1 MGLVFSYSCNCRN
14 NSTAPG
20 NNDDDTKTNWTFA
33 PKLDLGNNYNIS
45 FKSDGTPKLQAT
57 VKFNEPDGHEIK
69 KLEIESVSDPQ
80 GILTKDNIQPNL
92 DGTLTIAN
100 DTLKSLAKK
109 LTSTEN
115 IAITNKVTI
124 VFKLTSTNTASPEN
138 IKTIENTF
146 NFVKAKNIDTSNIQD
161 ILRKSDNFEVIETL
175 GAGNK
180 KQVVFNFKEG
190 IYSEV
195 GKVFTVENSPSDN
208 YDNIPKSKAKEYIG
222 YNFNTVLTNEGIYGT
237 PATVNYEEGGDENSS
252 FYALSYD
259 ITYGDF
265 YEGDIT
271 PIKVKLDNKSSSLK
285 FVE

>member
-1 MGLVFSYSCNCRN
+1 ME
-14 NSTAPG
+14 TM
-20 NNDDDTKTNWTFA
+20 DKQKKTNDSIWTFA
-33 PKLDLGNNYNIS
+33 PKFDLGNNYNIS

-92 DGTLTIAN
+92 DGTLTIAQA
-100 DTLKSLAKK
+100 TLKNLADA
-109 LTSTEN
+109 LTSTDN
-115 IAITNKVTI
+115 PATNKVTI

-146 NFVKAKNIDTSNIQD
+146 NFVKAKKIDKSNIQD
-161 ILRKSDNFEVIETL
+161 ILRKGDNFEVIETL

-180 KQVVFNFKEG
+180 KQVVFNFKSG
-190 IYSEV
+190 IYTEV
-195 GKVFTVENSPSDN
+195 GKVFTIENSPSDN

-237 PATVNYEEGGDENSS
+237 PATVNYEEGGNENSS

-271 PIKVKLDNKSSSLK
+271 PIKVKLDNKSSLK